1 MDEIVKEYEPLLI
14 DCGETEEK
22 IQLLNKLSEELER
35 RKPLHSL
42 ALSEKALELSIE
54 DGYEK
59 GTVKSLLHIGR
70 SLWLTGELEKALER
84 LLDGLT
90 RVRKLNDELEYE
102 VEFLNALGNVNLY
115 TKIYDRALEYYG
127 QALNLATAIKYD
139 KLIAGLLNNI
149 GEIHYQLHDYT
160 ISLKYYEDSLK
171 KFEEQGDRVAQT
183 VPLINLGAAN
193 LSIENY
199 AEAEKYFRRCLQI
212 SIEEK
217 DGLRESGVL
226 HQLGR
231 LAYKRGNL
239 QEAEDFYEQCVQL
252 NREVGDAFLD
262 VELYIDYYYLARDL
276 NDVERG
282 ITYLNQSLEFAEK
295 IKAKAFI
302 SNICSLLA
310 ECYEDVGDINKT
322 IFYYKKFHNQTK
334 EVTRL
339 EQESK
344 LRGVAVQLKAE
355 ESQRKNKAFEI
366 LTKELEQKTQE
377 LSRSYSQMK
386 IISEIGQSITSTLDV
401 KKVFRRIYE
410 SINSLMD
417 ATVLGIGIY
426 NKQKEAIE
434 YKLYIEEGENAPVF
448 DIPIRSKSSWA
459 VWCFKNKQE
468 IMINDV
474 EREYSKY
481 LEGMASTFGK
491 IRSSII
497 FCPLILEEEI
507 IGVVTVQSKEKNAY
521 DQHALDSIRALV
533 SYIVIALNNA
543 EKSQKLAE
551 EITIRKQS
559 QVELVELNNKLIKI
573 SELDGL
579 TEIANRRR
587 FDQLY
592 IEEWERARR
601 DQLPLSVILIDVDQF
616 KEYNDHYGHQEGD
629 QVLCSVAKTL
639 KSVPKRPTDFV
650 ARYGGDEFVAV
661 IPNTDIEGAIKVA
674 ENMIKNIVS
683 LQISHEY
690 SKVAN
695 YITLTVGAS
704 TITPQLGMDREELL
718 RMADKALYRAKENGR
733 NRVEH
738 FAREN

>member
-1 MDEIVKEYEPLLI
+1 MDEIVKEYEPLLVECC
-14 DCGETEEK
+14 DTEEK

-35 RKPLHSL
+35 RKPLHAL
-42 ALSEKALELSIE
+42 ALSERALELSME
-54 DGYEK
+54 HGYNR
-59 GTVKSLLHIGR
+59 GAVKSLLHIGR
-70 SLWLTGELEKALER
+70 SLWVTGELEKALER

-90 RVRKLNDELEYE
+90 RVRSLNDELEIE
-102 VEFLNALGNVNLY
+102 VDFLNALGNVNLY
-115 TKIYDRALEYYG
+115 AKIYDRALEYYG

-149 GEIHYQLHDYT
+149 GEIYYQLHDYT

-171 KFEEQGDRVAQT
+171 KFEEQNSRVAQT

-193 LSIENY
+193 LNIENY
-199 AEAEKYFRRCLQI
+199 GEAEKYFRRCLQI
-212 SIEEK
+212 SVEEK

-226 HQLGR
+226 HQLGI
-231 LAYKRGNL
+231 LAHKRGHL
-239 QEAEDFYEQCVQL
+239 LEAQDFYEQCLRV

-262 VELYIDYYYLARDL
+262 VELYINYYYLARDL
-276 NDVERG
+276 GDLEKG
-282 ITYLNQSLEFAEK
+282 ISYLNKSLERAKK

-310 ECYEDVGDINKT
+310 ECYEELGDIEKT
-322 IFYYKKFHNQTK
+322 IFYYKKFKDQTK

-344 LRGVAVQLKAE
+344 LRGIAVQLKAD

-401 KKVFRRIYE
+401 EKVFRRIYE

-417 ATVLGIGIY
+417 ATVLGIGMY
-426 NKQKEAIE
+426 NKQKDAIE

-448 DIPIRSKSSWA
+448 DIPMSSKSSWA

-468 IMINDV
+468 IMINDA

-481 LEGMASTFGK
+481 LEGMTSTFGK
-491 IRSSII
+491 VRSSII
-497 FCPLILEEEI
+497 FCPLILEGEI
-507 IGVVTVQSKEKNAY
+507 IGVVTVQSQEKNAY

-533 SYIVIALNNA
+533 SYIVIAINNA

-559 QVELVELNNKLIKI
+559 QIELVELNNKLVKI
-573 SELDGL
+573 SEMDGL
-579 TEIANRRR
+579 TEIPNRRR

-601 DQLPLSVILIDVDQF
+601 DQLPMSVILIDVDQF

-629 QVLCSVAKTL
+629 LVLCRVAQAL

-661 IPNTDIEGAIKVA
+661 IPNTDIEGALKVA
-674 ENMIKNIVS
+674 MNMINNIVS
-683 LQISHEY
+683 LRIKHDY
-690 SKVAN
+690 SKVASF
-695 YITLTVGAS
+695 ITLTVGAA

-718 RMADKALYRAKENGR
+718 RMADKALYRAKDKGR

-738 FAREN
+738 FARE